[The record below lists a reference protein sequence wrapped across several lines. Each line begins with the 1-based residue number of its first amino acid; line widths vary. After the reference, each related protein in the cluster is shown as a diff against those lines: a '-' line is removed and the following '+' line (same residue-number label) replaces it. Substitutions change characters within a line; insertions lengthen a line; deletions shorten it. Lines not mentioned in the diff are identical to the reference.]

1 MNEEATKE
9 EKGFWNMFTN
19 FMENGGILV
28 IFCVGIPIMYLVL
41 YLISLFK

>member
-1 MNEEATKE
+1 MNEETTKE

-28 IFCVGIPIMYLVL
+28 IFCVGIPIMYLVS